1 MVYKAKIM
9 LMQLEKGNYHALIR
23 GKACGQSIRIV
34 LDTGASR
41 SCLDKA
47 FMEQAMPAVQPQ
59 KHDGIT
65 AGIGGDDFAVFTA
78 NVPDFRIGR
87 FSLTSYENV
96 ALVDFTYINEAYRR
110 LRRKPVQMIL
120 GADFLVRHHA
130 VIDFGLNL
138 FSFDK

>member
-1 MVYKAKIM
+1 MVYKTNVK

-23 GKACGQSIRIV
+23 GKACGQPIRIV

-47 FMEQAMPAVQPQ
+47 FLEQAMPAVQPQ
-59 KHDGIT
+59 RHDGIT
-65 AGIGGDDFAVFTA
+65 DGIGGDDFSVFTA
-78 NVPDFRIGR
+78 DVPGFRIGR
-87 FSLTSYENV
+87 FSLPCYENV

-120 GADFLVRHHA
+120 GSDFLVRHHA
-130 VIDFGLNL
+130 VIDFRLNL
-138 FSFDK
+138 FSFEE